1 MAPGSLMDE
10 DDDEED
16 IGMADIKDSPSN
28 GASSNAGLNFDD
40 ETTKEGSQT
49 ADLISLDD
57 NSSGGAKQRK
67 NVPKLKGPKK

>member
-16 IGMADIKDSPSN
+16 IGLADIKDSPSN

-40 ETTKEGSQT
+40 ETTKEGS
-49 ADLISLDD
+49 
-57 NSSGGAKQRK
+57 
-67 NVPKLKGPKK
+67 